1 METCAMKILRLVDLV
16 PTFRSLCS
24 IAAPAFTNGKSWVPA
39 NLLILVPLADL
50 KSLKGTRRLRCRDF
64 RSAVLAAAMCV
75 SLAAAASAQT
85 TLRIG
90 LAEDPDVLDPSIGRT
105 YVGRIV
111 FASLCDKL
119 FDIDEKLNI
128 VPQLALSYETSA
140 GGKEMTIKLRP
151 GVKFHDGEPFDA
163 EAAKFSLDRHL
174 TLPTSFRKPEL
185 AALDHVD
192 VIDPLTVRLVLK
204 TPFSPLISQLTDRA
218 GMMVSPKAAKQAGE
232 KFGLHPVCAGPY
244 KFVERVQQD
253 RIVFEKF
260 ADYWNK
266 DNIFIDRMVFLPIV
280 DATVRLANLK
290 SGGLDLIE
298 RVLATD
304 IKDVRADSNLKLSTA
319 LELGY
324 QGITLNIGHDKA
336 KGPLSQSAK
345 VRQALDLSIDRE
357 AINQVVFNGEFLPG
371 NQWVNPEHPYYQK
384 AFPVHPRN
392 IEKAKALLKEAGVAL
407 PVTVDFMVPKNAEG
421 EAVAQVVQSM
431 AAEAGIDMKIRVIE
445 FATSLKQAE
454 AGEYQAYL
462 LAWSGRIDPDGNS
475 YVFLHS
481 DAPQNNAAWK
491 NSEADKALDDARLVS
506 DMAQRKAIYEKLT
519 RAEMED
525 QAILYIYHRR
535 ILIAHTA
542 RLEGYRQMPDG
553 LVRVVGLK
561 LK

>member
-1 METCAMKILRLVDLV
+1 MKMMRLAVAVVALL
-16 PTFRSLCS
+16 FSLG
-24 IAAPAFTNGKSWVPA
+24 ANAFA
-39 NLLILVPLADL
+39 E
-50 KSLKGTRRLRCRDF
+50 
-64 RSAVLAAAMCV
+64 
-75 SLAAAASAQT
+75 T

-90 LAEDPDVLDPSIGRT
+90 LAEDPDILDPTLART

-111 FASLCDKL
+111 FSAMCDKL

-128 VPQLALSYETSA
+128 VPQLALSYSTSDD
-140 GGKEMTIKLRP
+140 GKEVAIKLRP
-151 GVKFHDGEPFDA
+151 GVKFHDGEPLDA
-163 EAAKFSLDRHL
+163 EAAKFSLERHL
-174 TLPTSFRKPEL
+174 TFPGSFRKPEL
-185 AALDHVD
+185 AQLDHVD
-192 VIDPLTVRLVLK
+192 VVDPLTVKLVLK
-204 TPFSPLISQLTDRA
+204 SPFSPLIAQLTDRS
-218 GMMVSPKAAKQAGE
+218 GMVVSPKAAKAEGD

-266 DNIFIDRMVFLPIV
+266 DNVFIDKIVFLPIV

-304 IKDVRADSNLKLSTA
+304 IKDVRADSRLKLSTA
-319 LELGY
+319 IELGY
-324 QGITLNIGHDKA
+324 QGITLNIGHDKN

-357 AINQVVFNGEFLPG
+357 AINQVVFNGEFKPG
-371 NQWVNPEHPYYQK
+371 NQWVNPDHPYYQK
-384 AFPVHPRN
+384 DFPIHGRDV
-392 IEKAKALLKEAGVAL
+392 EKAKALLKEAGVTPPLA
-407 PVTVDFMVPKNAEG
+407 VDFMVPKGAET

-431 AAEAGIDMKIRVIE
+431 AAEAGFDMKIRVTE

-454 AGEYQAYL
+454 AGEFQAFM

-481 DAPQNNAAWK
+481 KAPQNYSAWANAD
-491 NSEADKALDDARLVS
+491 ADKALDDARLVTAQ
-506 DMAQRKAIYEKLT
+506 DQRKAIYEKL
-519 RAEMED
+519 AGLELENE
-525 QAILYIYHRR
+525 AILYLYHRR
-535 ILIAHTA
+535 ILIAHTTK
-542 RLEGYRQMPDG
+542 LDGYKQMPDG
-553 LVRVVGLK
+553 LVRVIGLK